1 MPMFDVE
8 CVNGHRD
15 ERFAWRVSELPPCQ
29 QCGAFVLRVLLP
41 SAAIRADSIPGGMIV
56 ENLAPQPIRFDSHSA
71 HRTYLREHGIRPAV
85 QHIGEQ
91 GSDKSRHTSRWT

>member
-1 MPMFDVE
+1 MFDVE

-15 ERFAWRVSELPPCQ
+15 ERFAWRVSELPPCA

-41 SAAIRADSIPGGMIV
+41 SVAVRADAIPGGMVV

-71 HRTYLREHGIRPAV
+71 KRRYLREHGIREAV
-85 QHIGEQ
+85 KHVGTAE
-91 GSDKSRHTSRWT
+91 SDKSSHTTRWT